1 MHGFSE
7 NQSYAKNVHAMVTIY
22 LKLAN
27 IVHTKRNIN
36 ICNIMDILRITLD
49 VDTTSSF
56 WYVTV
61 TTLSNSYTV
70 KLTFEDAIK
79 LVKEIG
85 DKYDS
90 ATNGKIY

>member
-1 MHGFSE
+1 
-7 NQSYAKNVHAMVTIY
+7 
-22 LKLAN
+22 
-27 IVHTKRNIN
+27 
-36 ICNIMDILRITLD
+36 MDILRITLD

-56 WYVTV
+56 GYVTV
-61 TTLSNSYTV
+61 TTLRNSYTV
-70 KLTFEDAIK
+70 KLTFEDTIK